1 VGASDGDL
9 KGSATL
15 PSSFGLY
22 CRPVAPHP
30 RGLLAFKGLPPA
42 LFVLLSP
49 VLHHSHHGVGD
60 AAPPPPRGR
69 IVYVSESRSATA
81 CLNDSL
87 VVRIIVGYEYKIFR
101 SSFFFSSIANF
112 LFEHGLRE
120 SLNMNFITQNTFES
134 IYPRSSVYDT
144 VTLPSTVSFVG
155 CVRFLLT

>member
-9 KGSATL
+9 KGLATL

-22 CRPVAPHP
+22 CHPVAPHP

-101 SSFFFSSIANF
+101 SSFFFSLSPI
-112 LFEHGLRE
+112 
-120 SLNMNFITQNTFES
+120 SCLNTASQTIDCPARCHFATRTKHLKS
-134 IYPRSSVYDT
+134 WSPT
-144 VTLPSTVSFVG
+144 V
-155 CVRFLLT
+155 RK